1 MRRSL
6 LISLLALATSIT
18 GCTNGM
24 FDKNWDDRPARRETA
39 VAQHDP
45 TPIQRPPQSRPSSAP
60 RRVYLDVGSE
70 HWISKV
76 IGDGEYVKL
85 EDGSLW
91 EISSVD
97 RINSMLWL
105 PVETVHVVTS
115 SSSLSGYKIV
125 NTDAGDSA
133 DATFVG
139 MR

>member
-1 MRRSL
+1 
-6 LISLLALATSIT
+6 
-18 GCTNGM
+18 
-24 FDKNWDDRPARRETA
+24 
-39 VAQHDP
+39 
-45 TPIQRPPQSRPSSAP
+45 
-60 RRVYLDVGSE
+60 VYLDVGSE